1 MAQKCEK
8 WSVPEVECL
17 LEMCTDEHV
26 QNPFDK
32 NHKNSE
38 IFAQIQDYLAQ
49 RGYHRTTVQ
58 CRNKIKKLYKR
69 YTRVCKTL
77 RKPVRSGTRTP
88 KAVRSDQEKYNFRY
102 FDAVDAI
109 IGGKKSIGQ
118 NMLQINEPEIAQTD
132 GDVTFVVKDEDI
144 PSSSSPIKSADH
156 SQPQVTFPVISEVSS
171 LANLSSNPNG
181 NTSPIPDT
189 SDQVTKA
196 IANFL
201 VMDIYPPELAAGKG
215 FIKMIHSLFPTC
227 KELPSPLFLENFLK
241 EHHSRVKKSLA
252 DMLWASCN
260 GKNKRRCDDTS
271 LIANANGLGSGQP
284 PRQKGEASYY
294 PTLSVDAW
302 VQDWEGNTE
311 GYITLFAHFIDTDFN
326 WHNVNLATQRLKDNV
341 APDNMLE
348 SLDIQV
354 RLMAQEWG
362 ISHVNLVLLGGKES
376 YRSPLKNKKSRGTI
390 FPEIK
395 TYKSP
400 KESQNPECGLSSER
414 PPFVPCFFS
423 VMQGCIEEIMS
434 HPVVSKTLSQFQ
446 SVLFTLLHPPDYT
459 SYGYNRLQSVSKEV
473 QTELNA
479 WATRHLP
486 AWYRLYPLLNTLLK
500 HKSLIMGF
508 IKEIKCE
515 NLSDEDTASASTSSS
530 SDGNSSSRLYNLT
543 LSPGEW
549 KIMQELSLVLK
560 LFDVACHTL
569 AKEALPCLS
578 LIKPILTGLLNCHLV
593 CRPEDTMI
601 PKELKQMVR
610 LRLASYYSNPAVN
623 RILCVACSLD
633 PQFNGLRFMDKTEQ
647 NQTFDWLKEEA
658 IKLAKAEGKTDNVN
672 ELRLRK
678 RSLPSDLQEPKSY
691 FLRTK
696 KCKQSHSMDLKVV
709 EDGPKNEVGVK
720 DVKDLAE
727 PDPQDEVSGMEFL
740 LGNLFP
746 TVQSKEDSLEES
758 VNMELSLFRACAG
771 ATLGIEPLQW
781 WKKNALQF
789 PNLVRVARVYLAA
802 PAALGDMV
810 QDFMQDRAQLIKN
823 RHSIPPKS
831 LDTILFLHHNQML
844 TSDFSCN

>member
-1 MAQKCEK
+1 MEQKCEK
-8 WSVPEVECL
+8 WSVSEVECFL
-17 LEMCTDEHV
+17 DILTDEHIN
-26 QNPFDK
+26 NPFDK
-32 NHKNSE
+32 NHRNSE
-38 IFAQIQDYLAQ
+38 TFAQIQDSLAQ
-49 RGYHRTTVQ
+49 RGFYRTTSQ
-58 CRNKIKKLYKR
+58 CRNKVKKLYKR
-69 YTRVCKTL
+69 YIRACKTL
-77 RKPVRSGTRTP
+77 QNPVC
-88 KAVRSDQEKYNFRY
+88 SDQEKNNFRY

-109 IGGKKSIGQ
+109 IGGEKSLGR
-118 NMLQINEPEIAQTD
+118 NMLQVNQPEIAQTD
-132 GDVTFVVKDEDI
+132 GDVTFAVKDEYI
-144 PSSSSPIKSADH
+144 PISSSPIKSADH
-156 SQPQVTFPVISEVSS
+156 SQTQVTFPVISEVSS
-171 LANLSSNPNG
+171 LACVSSNPNA
-181 NTSPIPDT
+181 NTSPIPDP
-189 SDQVTKA
+189 SDQVAKA

-201 VMDIYPPELAAGKG
+201 IMDIYPPELAAGEG

-227 KELPSPLFLENFLK
+227 KEVPSPLFLENFLK
-241 EHHSRVKKSLA
+241 EHQSRLKKNLA

-260 GKNKRRCDDTS
+260 GKNKKRSDDTS
-271 LIANANGLGSGQP
+271 LIANGNGHVGQP

-294 PTLSVDAW
+294 PTLSVDVW
-302 VQDWEGNTE
+302 VQNWEGNNE
-311 GYITLFAHFIDTDFN
+311 DYITLFAHLIDTDFN
-326 WHNVNLATQRLKDNV
+326 WHNVHLATQKLNESV
-341 APDNMLE
+341 APDKMLE

-354 RLMAQEWG
+354 RLMAKEWG
-362 ISHVNLVLLGGKES
+362 ISHVNLVLLGGKEND
-376 YRSPLKNKKSRGTI
+376 RSPIKNRKSQGTI

-400 KESQNPECGLSSER
+400 KESQNPGCGLSSER

-446 SVLFTLLHPPDYT
+446 SVLFTLLHPPDCT

-473 QTELNA
+473 QAELNA

-500 HKSLIMGF
+500 HKKLIMGF
-508 IKEIKCE
+508 MKEIKSE
-515 NLSDEDTASASTSSS
+515 NLSDEDTASASCSSS
-530 SDGNSSSRLYNLT
+530 GGANSSSRSYNLT

-569 AKEALPCLS
+569 AKETLPSLS

-610 LRLASYYSNPAVN
+610 LKLASYYSNPDVN

-658 IKLAKAEGKTDNVN
+658 IRLAKADGKTDNVN
-672 ELRLRK
+672 EFRLGK
-678 RSLPSDLQEPKSY
+678 RSLPSDLEKPKTY

-696 KCKQSHSMDLKVV
+696 KSKQSHSMDSEAL
-709 EDGPKNEVGVK
+709 ENGPKNEVGVK

-727 PDPQDEVSGMEFL
+727 PDSQSEVSGMEFL
-740 LGNLFP
+740 LGDLFP

-781 WKKNALQF
+781 WKKNAFQF

-802 PAALGDMV
+802 PAALAYMV

-823 RHSIPPKS
+823 RHNIPPKS
-831 LDTILFLHHNQML
+831 LDTILFLHHNQMF
-844 TSDFSCN
+844 TSDFSCY